1 MADLDCS
8 LTGKTAAAAA
18 AKFHREDSD
27 RDVPILA
34 VDQWGAGGYQSQ

>member
-8 LTGKTAAAAA
+8 LTGKTAAAA
-18 AKFHREDSD
+18 KFHREDSD
-27 RDVPILA
+27 RGVPILA